1 MQCVQDCR
9 RLVSLKLT
17 AIQITL
23 LHVDKLM
30 SQESAVVV
38 NKQKS
43 SASFED
49 TNFMAVRTIL
59 RLSRLNMGSR
69 SCQVGMDVNVTVQPS
84 ARTCMISNSLPVVLS
99 YVKNKL
105 L

>member
-49 TNFMAVRTIL
+49 TNFMAVR
-59 RLSRLNMGSR
+59 
-69 SCQVGMDVNVTVQPS
+69 PF
-84 ARTCMISNSLPVVLS
+84 
-99 YVKNKL
+99 
-105 L
+105 

>member
-1 MQCVQDCR
+1 MQCVQDCH